1 MAVFLLQEQAS
12 VLGKNDERVCSRNR
26 QGRIRPNRESHSIS
40 WDYKLVH
47 VYRNETD
54 ENHQANI
61 HSASMPR
68 VSMMWEKSYGLLLPS
83 IRLAL
88 PQSCSRLVPFD
99 PNILHLVP
107 SDTLKSVREDIV
119 NHVNAA
125 EHVEFTTVYLQEGF
139 A

>member
-1 MAVFLLQEQAS
+1 MMKEFALAIDKGGYGQVMNRIPS
-12 VLGKNDERVCSRNR
+12 LGITNFM
-26 QGRIRPNRESHSIS
+26 
-40 WDYKLVH
+40 Y

-54 ENHQANI
+54 ENRQANVQ
-61 HSASMPR
+61 SASMPR